1 MTPDYAFYRN
11 VFLGEDIPE
20 PALARA
26 VKRAADLLGHW
37 RHRFRVE
44 PRPNTPNAEAN
55 ALCAVAEALYAFA
68 KEDERRGL
76 TRVSVGSVSE
86 SYAAPAEL
94 CPETLAARDK
104 FCLEEANY
112 YMTFGRW
119 LDAS

>member
-1 MTPDYAFYRN
+1 MPDYAFYRN
-11 VFLGEDIPE
+11 VYLGEDIPE
-20 PALARA
+20 QDFARV
-26 VKRAADLLGHW
+26 VKRAADRMARW
-37 RHRFRVE
+37 RHCFRVE
-44 PRPNTPNAEAN
+44 PRPNVPNAEAY
-55 ALCAVAEALYAFA
+55 ALCAVADSLYAFA

-94 CPETLAARDK
+94 CPETLSARD
-104 FCLEEANY
+104 CYCRNEANY